1 MARILVVDDEATMR
15 AAVRMTLERL
25 SYTITEAAG
34 GEAALRLLKTSSF
47 DMVLLDMRMPGLDG
61 METLSRIR
69 EMDKQLP
76 VVMVTG
82 YGSKESAI
90 DVMRLGA
97 NQYISKP
104 FKNKELIET
113 VQKFAKN
120 PIIQDAQLASSPV
133 PLPSMAMGSSSPTS
147 SGAGPVFGL
156 LMGLCLIA
164 GGAFF
169 AWRKHQTVVVQKPQ
183 NYTLPYSNPTSLF
196 WRNDKLWVL
205 DWLTQSIYVHVQ
217 KGDELPIIKTYHL
230 PQLHI
235 TGMALVGDMLFTS
248 DPWTKKI
255 RKHKLDDFLTVIATY
270 PSPGPAPSALFWDG
284 KYLWC
289 GDVGENK
296 IYQLQLENKLVVIA
310 SYKAPGH
317 AMTGF
322 YKDANYA
329 WTADTQTRRLYQHR
343 LNDKLTV
350 ISSSSNEDFE
360 KGPEPLSSFYWRN
373 DELWFARDRK
383 PILYRRTIHDLKTE
397 PVEASVL

>member
-1 MARILVVDDEATMR
+1 MGKPR
-15 AAVRMTLERL
+15 
-25 SYTITEAAG
+25 
-34 GEAALRLLKTSSF
+34 LRLLKTASY
-47 DMVLLDMRMPGLDG
+47 DVVLLDMRMPGIDG
-61 METLSRIR
+61 METLARIR
-69 EMDKQLP
+69 ETDKQLP
-76 VVMVTG
+76 VIMVTG

-90 DVMRLGA
+90 DVKKLGA

-113 VQKFAKN
+113 IQKFVKP
-120 PIIQDAQLASSPV
+120 PIPFSTIKPIPLPV
-133 PLPSMAMGSSSPTS
+133 PLPDIAMNSRTQGSSS
-147 SGAGPVFGL
+147 AGPLVRLALGL
-156 LMGLCLIA
+156 ALIL
-164 GGAFF
+164 GGGFF
-169 AWRKHQTVVVQKPQ
+169 MLRKHHQAQSIPIPIPILQ

-196 WRNDKLWVL
+196 WRNEKLWVL
-205 DWLTQSIYVHVQ
+205 DWLTQSIYVHML

-289 GDVGENK
+289 GDAAQNK
-296 IYQLQLENKLVVIA
+296 IYQLELENKLIIINT
-310 SYKAPGH
+310 YTAPGH
-317 AMTGF
+317 AMAGF

-329 WTADTQTRRLYQHR
+329 WTADSQTRRLYQHR

-360 KGPEPLSSFYWRN
+360 RGPEPLSSFYWRN
-373 DELWFARDRK
+373 DELWFTRDRK
-383 PILYRRTIHDLKTE
+383 PILYRRTSHDLKTE
-397 PVEASVL
+397 AHRSGRTLNFWAQKMCCKASQKS